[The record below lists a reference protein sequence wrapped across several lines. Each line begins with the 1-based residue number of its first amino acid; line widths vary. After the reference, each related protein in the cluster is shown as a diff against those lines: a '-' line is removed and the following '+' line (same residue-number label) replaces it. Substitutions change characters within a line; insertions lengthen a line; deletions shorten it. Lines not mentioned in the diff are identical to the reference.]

1 MESRDAVK
9 AARPVWREGWG
20 KPWLVDSFLNEA
32 EWRVKIRFRVIDFNL
47 LWGY

>member
-1 MESRDAVK
+1 M
-9 AARPVWREGWG
+9 GI
-20 KPWLVDSFLNEA
+20 WLVDSFLNEA